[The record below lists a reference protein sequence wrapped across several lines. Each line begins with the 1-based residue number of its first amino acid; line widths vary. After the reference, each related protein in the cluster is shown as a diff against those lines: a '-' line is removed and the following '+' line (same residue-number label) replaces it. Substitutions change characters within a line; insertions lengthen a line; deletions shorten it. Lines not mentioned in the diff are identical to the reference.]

1 MRFILLLFVL
11 SGHSGAF
18 SLDHGMALP
27 ENIIDSTDVGKKVA
41 YFIDLSRR
49 FQYENPD
56 SAIFFTRQGLDIARK
71 AGDRLGEAML
81 MGQLGTLNEK
91 HDNLTM
97 AKKYMLESLAIYQE
111 LRHDAGVAAQYNG
124 LGIIEGKSGN
134 YQAATRYF
142 ITALQLN
149 EKAKNTAGI
158 VQSYIKL
165 GVVNERS
172 GDLDKA
178 LEYYLKA
185 RDLNGGDP
193 APLYTLLNNIGIVEA
208 KKGNVRTALN
218 YFQQGAAL
226 SDSNAYAPMH
236 LNLAMNAANALKEL
250 GQPEKAL
257 GMFRS
262 VLEKS
267 RRYHLPEI
275 EARTLIN
282 LSGIDKPNGTLYLKR
297 ALDIARR
304 TGQKELSSE
313 VYLAMSELHKSS
325 GNYQE
330 AISALDQHYK
340 LKDSVFNLNKS
351 REISTLQA
359 SYDLDKSKER
369 VQNLELANA
378 KRTAERNGGMVV
390 IALILVLCGGLW
402 YYLRKV
408 QRLNLKL
415 QESNSVKD
423 KLFSIIGH
431 DLRSPMGSIIQMV
444 DLMESGLLN
453 EQESREMLQAL
464 RNHSQV
470 SLETL
475 DSLLL
480 WGKGQLQGLVVRKSG
495 FESKP
500 VIQKNVA
507 FFQRQ
512 AEQKMITI
520 LDETPADL
528 RLFAD
533 KDHIDFVLRNLISNA
548 LKFSFPSGRIRVC
561 SDLNRFPGFA
571 VFSVKDQGKGIRRE
585 LLSQLFHPI
594 MDSGNGTAGEKG
606 TGLGL
611 MLCKE
616 FLAANGGDIWVHS
629 TEGQG
634 AEFFFSVPIPA
645 VRTRLPE
652 EQPSAADML

>member
-1 MRFILLLFVL
+1 MRFILLFFVL
-11 SGHSGAF
+11 SGHAGAF
-18 SLDHGMALP
+18 SLDHGTALP
-27 ENIIDSTDVGKKVA
+27 ENIIDSTDSGKKIA
-41 YFIDLSRR
+41 YYMELSRR
-49 FQYENPD
+49 FQYDNPD
-56 SAIFFTRQGLDIARK
+56 SAIFFTRQGLDISRK

-81 MGQLGTLNEK
+81 IGQLGTLNEK

-97 AKKYMLESLAIYQE
+97 AKKYMLESLAIYQQ
-111 LRHDAGVAAQYNG
+111 LRHDAGIAAQYNG

-142 ITALQLN
+142 ITALRLN
-149 EKAKNTAGI
+149 EKTSNTVGI

-178 LEYYLKA
+178 LEYYFKA
-185 RDLNGGDP
+185 RDLNGGEP

-208 KKGNVRTALN
+208 KKGNLKTALN

-226 SDSNAYAPMH
+226 SDSSAYAPMH

-250 GQPEKAL
+250 GQEQKAL
-257 GMFRS
+257 GMFHT

-267 RRYHLPEI
+267 RKYHLPEI

-282 LSGIDKPNGTLYLKR
+282 LSGIDKPNGNRYLSR
-297 ALDIARR
+297 ALEIARK

-313 VYLAMSELHKSS
+313 VYLAMSELHKKT

-330 AISALDQHYK
+330 ALSALDQHYK
-340 LKDSVFNLNKS
+340 LKDSIFNLNKS

-390 IALILVLCGGLW
+390 IALILLLCGGLW

-495 FESKP
+495 FESKQ

-533 KDHIDFVLRNLISNA
+533 RDHIDFVLRNLMSNA
-548 LKFSFPSGRIRVC
+548 LKFSFPSGRIRVR
-561 SDLNRFPGFA
+561 SDLSRFPGFA
-571 VFSVKDQGKGIRRE
+571 VYSVKDEGKGIRKE
-585 LLSQLFHPI
+585 LLNQLFHPM
-594 MDSGNGTAGEKG
+594 MDSGSGTAGEKG

-629 TEGQG
+629 TEGHG
-634 AEFFFSVPIPA
+634 AEFFFSVPVPA
-645 VRTRLPE
+645 IRMRLPE
-652 EQPSAADML
+652 EQPSAADSL